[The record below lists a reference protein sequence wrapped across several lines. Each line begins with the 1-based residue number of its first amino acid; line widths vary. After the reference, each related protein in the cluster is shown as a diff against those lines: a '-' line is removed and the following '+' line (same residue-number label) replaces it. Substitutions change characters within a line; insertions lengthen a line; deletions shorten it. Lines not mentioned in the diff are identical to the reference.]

1 MIRTLLIIAAA
12 TGVAFGQ
19 LATAAGD
26 AAVGKEKA
34 AAQCQQCH
42 GPDGN
47 SPVPLFP
54 KIGGQHAKYIVQA
67 LEDYKTGERQE
78 PVMAAFAAALSKQD
92 QEDLA
97 AWYASQSGGLYTI
110 EFNE

>member
-1 MIRTLLIIAAA
+1 MIRTLLLIAAT

-19 LATAAGD
+19 TATAAGD
-26 AAVGKEKA
+26 PAAGKAKA
-34 AAQCQQCH
+34 AACQQCH

-47 SPVPLFP
+47 GPTPQFP
-54 KIGGQHAKYIVQA
+54 KIGGQHAGYIVQA
-67 LEDYKTGERQE
+67 LQDYKTGERQD

-97 AWYASQSGGLYTI
+97 AWYASQGGLYTI